1 MTGTAR
7 SMGTRLVGAATALT
21 TAAIFAFAG
30 AQPAR
35 ADTVSD
41 FTGYLGYV
49 KQAYDAYQ
57 KFFGNQLTLDEAT
70 TRIENAIS
78 VAKTEILNEVDAVA
92 TADVQACARSAVIEV
107 ADIRRLSPDNLQAF
121 AMAATSCATLA
132 QSDISNVSQLAS
144 VNQLGFALNTVGPI
158 ALFARTYAGLST
170 DLLRQTLVSANQTVV
185 TRLTPHCFATP
196 LWGDAEPGARSVEA
210 QLQCTAFNG
219 NAGLDWVTVTGLR
232 YRQPLPPLP
241 ASTYAYAASEAVRA
255 TSYVSSAAA
264 LPELTA

>member
-1 MTGTAR
+1 M
-7 SMGTRLVGAATALT
+7 TALT
-21 TAAIFAFAG
+21 TAGIVALGG
-30 AQPAR
+30 AAPAR
-35 ADTVSD
+35 ADGVSD

-57 KFFGNQLTLDEAT
+57 KFFGHTLTLDEAT
-70 TRIENAIS
+70 TRIENAITA
-78 VAKTEILNEVDAVA
+78 AKTEILNEVDAVA

-107 ADIRRLSPDNLQAF
+107 ADIRRLSPDSLQAF

-144 VNQLGFALNTVGPI
+144 VNQLGLALNTVGPI

-170 DLLRQTLVSANQTVV
+170 GLLRQTLVSANQTVV
-185 TRLTPHCFATP
+185 TRLTPSCFATP

-219 NAGLDWVTVTGLR
+219 NTGLDWVVVRGLR
-232 YRQPLPPLP
+232 YGQALPPLP
-241 ASTYAYAASEAVRA
+241 ASTYAYATTQAMRA
-255 TSYVSSAAA
+255 TSYESSTAA
-264 LPELTA
+264 LPELAA